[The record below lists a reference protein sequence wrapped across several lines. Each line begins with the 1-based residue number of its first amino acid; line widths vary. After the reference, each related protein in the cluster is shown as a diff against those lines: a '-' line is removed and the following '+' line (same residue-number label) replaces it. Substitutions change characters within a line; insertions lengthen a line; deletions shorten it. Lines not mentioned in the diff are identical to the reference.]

1 MKRRTAVNKI
11 NSLPE
16 ANTEQLHRLDDVC
29 AICYQEMKSAKI
41 TRCNHFFHGVCL
53 RKWLYVQ
60 DRCPLCHDILYK
72 VEVETPK
79 DSSSNVDM
87 VNSSNNEASTSTMR
101 DNRDETEELIHPS
114 SSQDTVEQQ
123 STVVTR

>member
-16 ANTEQLHRLDDVC
+16 AKAEQLQKLDDVC
-29 AICYQEMKSAKI
+29 AICYQEMHSAKI
-41 TRCNHFFHGVCL
+41 TQCNHYFHGVCL

-72 VEVETPK
+72 VETAQNIEISDFEEGRDDILGRAEP
-79 DSSSNVDM
+79 DSNVQIGQDDPRYLIDQL
-87 VNSSNNEASTSTMR
+87 NEER
-101 DNRDETEELIHPS
+101 
-114 SSQDTVEQQ
+114 
-123 STVVTR
+123 